1 MEARVCILPLHCQVI
16 FHRFPI
22 IIFVFDLVG
31 THLELKKTPML
42 LNILTKIKANREYS
56 NRRTWAA
63 NVWFQNEN
71 GNSAKG
77 INFW

>member
-1 MEARVCILPLHCQVI
+1 
-16 FHRFPI
+16 
-22 IIFVFDLVG
+22 
-31 THLELKKTPML
+31 ML

-71 GNSAKG
+71 GNSAIRRQFLVIFLSEK
-77 INFW
+77 